1 MLPFLDPADKRAAEH
16 WAQAADPK
24 RVRAWR
30 RRLWVKQ
37 WVWRVTIGL
46 AEYIK
51 RALDIIISL
60 GVLIFFSPLYL
71 ILMALVWLDGGRP
84 VFYKQMRVGQSGKVF
99 AMWKFRTM
107 RRDAEF
113 VQKDLIPL
121 SDRQGVAFK
130 MRVDP
135 RVTRVGRLFR
145 RFSVDEIPQFWN
157 VLKGD
162 MSLVGPRP
170 PVPEE
175 LTRYKASELRRL
187 HVKPGLTCF
196 WQIRGRADL
205 PFEEQV
211 RLDVLY
217 IYSES
222 FWKDLKILVLTIP
235 AVLFGRGAY

>member
-1 MLPFLDPADKRAAEH
+1 MLPINLYAA
-16 WAQAADPK
+16 
-24 RVRAWR
+24 
-30 RRLWVKQ
+30 
-37 WVWRVTIGL
+37 
-46 AEYIK
+46 
-51 RALDIIISL
+51 
-60 GVLIFFSPLYL
+60 
-71 ILMALVWLDGGRP
+71 
-84 VFYKQMRVGQSGKVF
+84 
-99 AMWKFRTM
+99 
-107 RRDAEF
+107 
-113 VQKDLIPL
+113 
-121 SDRQGVAFK
+121 
-130 MRVDP
+130 
-135 RVTRVGRLFR
+135 
-145 RFSVDEIPQFWN
+145 
-157 VLKGD
+157 
-162 MSLVGPRP
+162 RP